1 MIEYIER
8 DKALN
13 ASKIVYIEYIEL
25 DYDGYEEAD
34 ADNIPVV
41 LKKDIEAIPAA
52 DVKPV
57 VRGKWEEDRVDKW
70 RCSCCKVG
78 NNYAYSYNVRNGYV
92 LQDNYC
98 PNCGADMKTANEESV
113 NNEA

>member
-1 MIEYIER
+1 MMKDYIER
-8 DKALN
+8 DDALN

-34 ADNIPVV
+34 ADNIPIV

-57 VRGKWEEDRVDKW
+57 VYGRWIKITNDLAS
-70 RCSCCKVG
+70 CSVCGDYISFAINC
-78 NNYAYSYNVRNGYV
+78 GY
-92 LQDNYC
+92 NYC
-98 PNCGADMKTANEESV
+98 PNCGADMKTVSEEDV